1 MNLEIFYEKY
11 IYTEGKKKF
20 HQLTKK
26 EKEDVAT
33 IYRMWAKGLVKLNQ
47 QAKE

>member
-11 IYTEGKKKF
+11 IYTQGKKKF

-26 EKEDVAT
+26 EKEDVTT

>member
-1 MNLEIFYEKY
+1 MNLENFYEKY

-20 HQLTKK
+20 HQLTKR
-26 EKEDVAT
+26 EKEDVTT
-33 IYRMWAKGLVKLNQ
+33 IYRMWAKELVKLNQ

>member
-1 MNLEIFYEKY
+1 MNLEIFYKKY

-20 HQLTKK
+20 HQLTKR
-26 EKEDVAT
+26 EKEDVST
-33 IYRMWAKGLVKLNQ
+33 IYRMWDKGLVKLNQ

>member
-1 MNLEIFYEKY
+1 MNLENFYEKY

-20 HQLTKK
+20 HQLTKR
-26 EKEDVAT
+26 EKEDVTT